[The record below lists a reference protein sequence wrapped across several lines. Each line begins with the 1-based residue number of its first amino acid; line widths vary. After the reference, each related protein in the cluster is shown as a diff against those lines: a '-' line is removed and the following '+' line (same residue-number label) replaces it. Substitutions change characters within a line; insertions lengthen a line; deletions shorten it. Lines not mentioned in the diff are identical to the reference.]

1 MRRIL
6 AIFILFPPICLFAS
20 TIRGIV
26 TDVQNCPIAFA
37 NVMLLNRSDSA
48 FVVGAVTK
56 DDGTFILSADSSD
69 GLLKVSSVG
78 YKTRYID
85 AKQDSVGNIQMQ
97 PDTQMLGEVTV
108 KGHRPVYRLTAE
120 GMQTNIEGTVLSQLG
135 TADDVLKHV
144 PGIIVKDD
152 TYEVFGKGVPI
163 IYINGRLMRNK
174 KELEQLK
181 SIDIKSVELITNPG
195 AKYDATVEAVVKIR
209 TIRKTGDGF
218 SIDTWGRWRQGRKAQ
233 ETASV
238 DVNYRHSGL
247 DLFGSLWANKGEY
260 LQQSE
265 ITQEVQIDNLWQQQN
280 KLQSDISSRDYS
292 LEGGFNYELADNQV
306 LGAKYEITLPANED
320 ETLSLISNVTVDGN
334 FYDQWENQTREQ
346 KKSDTGHKLNAYYV
360 GKVGKL
366 DVDWNIDYLHNGYN
380 EHSAIAETCQVEDD
394 RTITAENKVRSRML
408 ASKLTLT
415 CPLLGGSLDFG
426 AEYTHTDR
434 HDDYVT
440 PQDFVQ
446 STYSQLKEQSISP
459 YAEYTRMIP
468 RLGQIRAGLRYEY
481 VTFDYYE
488 NRQLAEGQ
496 SRSYGNI
503 YPSAS
508 LGTRLGKVM
517 AQLSYSAKTTRPTYR
532 QLSNDVF
539 YGNRYT
545 LQRGNPL
552 LENSTV
558 HTISFQG
565 VWKFLQFSLSYS
577 DERDAIIHWMEQMN
591 QSTVTMVT
599 YKNIPSLK
607 SFTPFVSIAPTVG
620 IWHPQFSFGVRKQ
633 WLTLEAIQGDI
644 HLDKPIVI
652 LQSNHMFAFS
662 PSLTGELN
670 FSYQGKGDYQNVS
683 QTCRQAVLNVSL
695 VKTFLDGR
703 LSLKLAGEDLLDRNH
718 DDNLCHN
725 HQVQFY
731 QNNYYDRR
739 RFVATLRFKFNTAQS
754 KYKGTGAGNDEKR
767 RLQ

>member
-1 MRRIL
+1 MRKII
-6 AIFILFPPICLFAS
+6 AIFISFVPIYLFAC
-20 TIRGIV
+20 TIHGVV
-26 TDVQNCPIAFA
+26 TDVQNSPIAFA
-37 NVMLLNRSDSA
+37 NVLLLDRSDST
-48 FVVGAVTK
+48 FVSGAVTK
-56 DDGTFILSADSSD
+56 NDGTFTLSADCNG

-78 YKTRYID
+78 YRTRYID

-108 KGHRPVYRLTAE
+108 KGHRPVYQLTSE
-120 GMQTNIEGTVLSQLG
+120 GLQTSIEGTVLSQLG

-144 PGIIVKDD
+144 PGIIVKDG

-181 SIDIKSVELITNPG
+181 STDIKSVELITNPG
-195 AKYDATVEAVVKIR
+195 AKYDATVGAVLKIR

-247 DLFGSLWANKGEY
+247 DLFGSLWANKGKN

-265 ITQEVQIDNLWQQQN
+265 ITQNVQIDKLWQQQN

-320 ETLSLISNVTVDGN
+320 ETLSLMSNVTVDGN
-334 FYDQWENQTREQ
+334 FYDQWENQTRER
-346 KKSDTGHKLNAYYV
+346 KKSDTGHKLNAYYM

-366 DVDWNIDYLHNGYN
+366 DIDWNIDYLHNGYN
-380 EHSAIAETCQVEDD
+380 EHSAIAETCQIEDD
-394 RTITAENKVRSRML
+394 RTITAENKVKNQML

-415 CPLLGGSLDFG
+415 YPLLGGSLDFG
-426 AEYTHTDR
+426 TEYINTDR

-440 PQDFVQ
+440 PQSYVQ
-446 STYSQLKEQSISP
+446 STHSQLKEQSICP

-468 RLGQIRAGLRYEY
+468 RLGQIRAGLRYEHIN
-481 VTFDYYE
+481 FDYYE
-488 NRQLAEGQ
+488 NGLLAAGQ

-552 LENSTV
+552 LENSTM
-558 HTISFQG
+558 HTIALQG

-577 DERDAIIHWMEQMN
+577 DERDAIIHWMEQMD

-607 SFTPFVSIAPTVG
+607 SFTPFVSIAPTFG
-620 IWHPQFSFGVRKQ
+620 IWHPQVSFGVRKQ
-633 WLTLEAIQGDI
+633 WLTLEAVQGNI
-644 HLDKPIVI
+644 HLDKPIII
-652 LQSNHMFAFS
+652 LQSNNMFAFC
-662 PSLTGELN
+662 PSLTGELS

-683 QTCRQAVLNVSL
+683 QTYRQAVLNISL

-731 QNNYYDRR
+731 QGNYYDRR
-739 RFVATLRFKFNTAQS
+739 RFVVTLRYKFNTTRS
-754 KYKGTGAGNDEKR
+754 KYKGAGAGNDEKR
-767 RLQ
+767 RL